1 MYYIENTFKKIKNII
16 LIPFQIKNILKN
28 NNIHLFILII
38 KTSIKTEEKSTKPI
52 IQIEN
57 TLL

>member
-16 LIPFQIKNILKN
+16 LILFQIKNILKN
-28 NNIHLFILII
+28 NNIHLFIFII

>member
-28 NNIHLFILII
+28 NNIHLFIFIL
-38 KTSIKTEEKSTKPI
+38 KNKH
-52 IQIEN
+52 
-57 TLL
+57 